1 MAVGPWGRA
10 VLNTADTGY
19 RCTGLV
25 FRYGP
30 HAERSASSL
39 APVACRFASRSA

>member
-1 MAVGPWGRA
+1 MGRA

-30 HAERSASSL
+30 HAEGSASSL